1 MPDASL
7 DSDLS
12 KLTIDKS
19 RRQAS
24 GGGLVRYV
32 TLLALAAV
40 FGGGGYY
47 AYSKFWTVTRVEVV
61 QPTRETT
68 GVTRTGEAVLT
79 AGGYV
84 IARDVYVISTKI
96 VGRVKDIFIERGDIV
111 EIGDTIITI
120 EDDEY
125 TAQVRL
131 AEARV
136 ASAQARLDQLRAGSR
151 PEEIA
156 RARAEAA
163 SAEAT
168 AIHAREDESRVAGLT
183 REGISSSE
191 ELDHAKADRSIAEAN
206 LRALQ
211 ELVRLA
217 ELGPRAEEI
226 QVAAAQ
232 LQEAE
237 ANLEFSQTQLSY
249 TVITAPI
256 SGTILEKVA
265 KKGEMVTNSNFGGQG
280 ARSSVVSMADLTD
293 LQVELDINE
302 DDLPR
307 VRLDQNCDI
316 QVDSHPTET
325 IRGVVDEIAPRADRQ
340 KATVQVKI
348 KILEPPAFLR
358 PEVNARV
365 TFLDDEPADPGGAK
379 RVDADASLWIPSAA
393 VFLGDEGQ
401 AVYVAFNG
409 RATQRSVTTGR
420 EGPLGI
426 EITDGLLGDELVIIS
441 PLDQIADGARVAT
454 GSAR

>member
-1 MPDASL
+1 MPDADL

-19 RRQAS
+19 RRQTS
-24 GGGLVRYV
+24 GGGMGRYV
-32 TLLALAAV
+32 TLLALAVV

-61 QPTRETT
+61 QPTRET
-68 GVTRTGEAVLT
+68 GVSRSGEAVLT

-136 ASAQARLDQLRAGSR
+136 ASAQARLDQLKAGSR
-151 PEEIA
+151 PQEIA

-168 AIHAREDESRVAGLT
+168 AIHARADEARVAGLL

-191 ELDHAKADRSIAEAN
+191 DLDHAKADRSIAEAN

-217 ELGPRAEEI
+217 ELGPRVEEI

-232 LQEAE
+232 LQEAV

-265 KKGEMVTNSNFGGQG
+265 KKGEMVTNSNFGGTRG

-307 VRLDQNCDI
+307 VRLDQNCEI

-365 TFLDDEPADPGGAK
+365 TFLSNEPAELGG
-379 RVDADASLWIPSAA
+379 VEETTSLWIPSAA

-401 AVYVAFNG
+401 AVYVAFDG

>member
-1 MPDASL
+1 MPDAGL

-19 RRQAS
+19 RRQTS
-24 GGGLVRYV
+24 GGGMGRYV
-32 TLLALAAV
+32 TLLALAVV

-61 QPTRETT
+61 QPTRET
-68 GVTRTGEAVLT
+68 GVSRSGEAVLT

-136 ASAQARLDQLRAGSR
+136 ASAQARLDQLKAGSR
-151 PEEIA
+151 PQEIA

-168 AIHAREDESRVAGLT
+168 AIHARADEARVAGLL

-191 ELDHAKADRSIAEAN
+191 DLDHAKADRSIAEAN

-217 ELGPRAEEI
+217 ELGPRVEEI

-232 LQEAE
+232 LQEAV

-265 KKGEMVTNSNFGGQG
+265 KKGEMVTNSNFGGTRG

-307 VRLDQNCDI
+307 VRLDQNCEI

-365 TFLDDEPADPGGAK
+365 TFLSNEPAELGG
-379 RVDADASLWIPSAA
+379 VEETTSLWIPSAA

-401 AVYVAFNG
+401 AVYVAFDG

-426 EITDGLLGDELVIIS
+426 EITGGLLGDELVIIS

>member
-1 MPDASL
+1 MPDAGL

-19 RRQAS
+19 RRQTS
-24 GGGLVRYV
+24 GGGMGRYV
-32 TLLALAAV
+32 TLLALAVV

-61 QPTRETT
+61 QPTRET
-68 GVTRTGEAVLT
+68 GVSRSGEAVLT

-136 ASAQARLDQLRAGSR
+136 ASAQARLDQLKAGSR
-151 PEEIA
+151 PQEIA

-168 AIHAREDESRVAGLT
+168 AIHARADEARVAGLL

-191 ELDHAKADRSIAEAN
+191 DLDHAKADRSIAEAN

-217 ELGPRAEEI
+217 ELGPRVEEI

-232 LQEAE
+232 LQEAV

-265 KKGEMVTNSNFGGQG
+265 KKGEMVTNSNFGGTRG

-307 VRLDQNCDI
+307 VRLDQNCEI

-365 TFLDDEPADPGGAK
+365 TFLSNEPAELGG
-379 RVDADASLWIPSAA
+379 VEETTSLWIPSAA

-426 EITDGLLGDELVIIS
+426 EITGGLLGDELVIIF